1 MKIYLHQ
8 INDIETEVVLAP
20 EETWIAEAVAR
31 LDESDEKD
39 DTTVDSNGFSSPSLS
54 ALREQVKKSVTLAPL
69 KTREI
74 SGYFQLRQIDEVVVI
89 NGEIHTQL
97 NLLCSR
103 CGQGYEHPINTNFS
117 GLYCRDPAMAGVGY
131 LDTKKKFGKNGEEI
145 EGPSRP
151 QGQNHGYARHAHNFA
166 ADEERASDLS
176 SKDLDITYISE
187 EYINLAD
194 VLTEQIQLQVP
205 FQPLCKEEC
214 QGLCLTCGTNLNR
227 GRCACAKLKKN
238 AAFSVLKDLKF

>member
-1 MKIYLHQ
+1 MKVYLHQ
-8 INDIETEVVLAP
+8 IHDSETEVALAP

-31 LDESDEKD
+31 LDEKTD
-39 DTTVDSNGFSSPSLS
+39 DASGFSSPSSKATPRL
-54 ALREQVKKSVTLAPL
+54 PL
-69 KTREI
+69 KQREI
-74 SGYFQLRQIDEVVVI
+74 TGYFQLRQVDQVVVI

-103 CGQGYEHPINTNFS
+103 CGQGFQHPINTCFS

-131 LDTKKKFGKNGEEI
+131 LDIKKKRSKNGEEI
-145 EGPSRP
+145 DGPARP

-166 ADEERASDLS
+166 ADEDRASDLS

-187 EYINLAD
+187 EYIDLGD

-227 GRCACAKLKKN
+227 GRCACSKLKKSTP
-238 AAFSVLKDLKF
+238 FSVLKDLKF